1 MPQITD
7 AATALEQISDGATI
21 MFGGFMAVGTP
32 ENLVDTL
39 IDKGTRD
46 LTVICNDTGFI
57 GVGVGKLVG
66 DHRVSKLL
74 ASHIGTNPE
83 TGRQLNSGEIKE
95 VTLMPQGTLAERIR
109 AGGFGL
115 GGILTPTG
123 LGTVVEK
130 DKTIVEVDGIPYL
143 LELPIKADF
152 ALLHA
157 KVADKAGNLIYHG
170 TMYNFNIVMAMAAK
184 TVIAQVDEIL
194 EDGYLDPDQI
204 HTPGILVD
212 YLVKKAW

>member
-1 MPQITD
+1 MPLITD
-7 AATALEQISDGATI
+7 AATAIKLITDGATVMI
-21 MFGGFMAVGTP
+21 GGFMAVGTP

-39 IDKGTRD
+39 IEQGTD
-46 LTVICNDTGFI
+46 QLTVICNDTGF
-57 GVGVGKLVG
+57 VGVGIGKLIVN
-66 DHRVSKLL
+66 HRIARLI
-74 ASHIGTNPE
+74 ASHIGTNAE
-83 TGRQLNSGEIKE
+83 TGRQMNSGEIKE

-109 AGGFGL
+109 AAGYGL

-130 DKTIVEVDGIPYL
+130 GKTIMELGGISYL

-157 KVADKAGNLIYHG
+157 KIGDKAGNLMYHG
-170 TMYNFNIVMAMAAK
+170 TMYNFNPIMAMAAD
-184 TVIAQVDEIL
+184 TVIAEVDEIL
-194 EDGYLDPDQI
+194 EDEYLDPDQI

>member
-1 MPQITD
+1 MPKISNAANAIQQITD
-7 AATALEQISDGATI
+7 GSSLMI
-21 MFGGFMAVGTP
+21 GGFMAVGTP

-39 IDKGTRD
+39 INQGISD

-57 GVGVGKLVG
+57 GIGIGKLIVE
-66 DHRVSKLL
+66 HRISRLI

-83 TGRQLNSGEIKE
+83 TGRQMNSGEIKN
-95 VTLMPQGTLAERIR
+95 VQLVPQGTLIECIR
-109 AGGFGL
+109 AAGYGL
-115 GGILTPTG
+115 GGVLTPTG
-123 LGTVVEK
+123 LGTVVEEN
-130 DKTIVEVDGIPYL
+130 KTVVEVAGKPYL

-157 KVADKAGNLIYHG
+157 RAGDRAGNLMYHG
-170 TMYNFNIVMAMAAK
+170 TMVNFNTQMAMAAD
-184 TVIAQVDEIL
+184 TVIAEVDEIL
-194 EDGYLDPDQI
+194 EDGYLDPDHI

>member
-1 MPQITD
+1 MPKITD
-7 AATALEQISDGATI
+7 AATAIKQISDGATLMI
-21 MFGGFMAVGTP
+21 GGFMAVGTP

-39 IDKGTRD
+39 IEQGTGD

-57 GVGVGKLVG
+57 GVGIGKLVVN
-66 DHRVSKLL
+66 HRISQLL
-74 ASHIGTNPE
+74 ASHIGTNAE
-83 TGRQLNSGEIKE
+83 TGRQMNSGEIKK

-109 AGGFGL
+109 AAGYGL

-123 LGTVVEK
+123 LGTVVEE
-130 DKTIVEVDGIPYL
+130 DKTIVEVEGVPYL

-157 KVADKAGNLIYHG
+157 KVGDKAGNLMYHG
-170 TMYNFNIVMAMAAK
+170 TMYNFNPIMAMAAK
-184 TVIAQVDEIL
+184 TVIAEVDEIL
-194 EDGYLDPDQI
+194 EDSYLDPDHI
-204 HTPGILVD
+204 HTPGIVVD

>member
-1 MPQITD
+1 MPKITD
-7 AATALEQISDGATI
+7 AVTAMKQISDGATI
-21 MFGGFMAVGTP
+21 MVGGFMAVGTP
-32 ENLVDTL
+32 ENLIEVL
-39 IDKGTRD
+39 IERGTRD
-46 LTVICNDTGFI
+46 LTIICNDTGFI
-57 GVGVGKLVG
+57 GVGVGKLVV
-66 DHRVSKLL
+66 DHRISRLV

-83 TGRQLNSGEIKE
+83 TGRQMNSGQID

-123 LGTVVEK
+123 LGTIVEK
-130 DKTIVEVDGIPYL
+130 DKTIVEVEGNPYL

-157 KVADKAGNLIYHG
+157 KAADKAGNLMYHG
-170 TMYNFNIVMAMAAK
+170 TMCNFNVVMAMAAK
-184 TVIAQVDEIL
+184 TVIAQADEIL
-194 EDGYLDPDQI
+194 EDGYLNPDQI